1 MKTADYDWSRWGN
14 SPHFENPG
22 AAGYFYRAS
31 MIQDRIS
38 GNEFMI
44 DYLFSG

>member
-1 MKTADYDWSRWGN
+1 MKTADYVCSRRGN
-14 SPHFENPG
+14 PPHFENPG
-22 AAGYFYRAS
+22 AAGIYRAS

-38 GNEFMI
+38 GNKFMI